1 MEIKRVK
8 QVGWSTNEQLK
19 ECIETTDRQIPISVS
34 ISIYR
39 HKGTEAKRGQ
49 MKGQR
54 VSHEFHH
61 KLKSS
66 SPKMIRMEDICT
78 EIPQT
83 KHLTQGLAPNESSWD
98 SQEEDTTFPISEMRK
113 LMPYEAKSSVQ
124 LPQRRINLLL
134 HCVSLGQ
141 VPLPKPPFLC
151 FPVKGPISK
160 GKWSAALLMPLP
172 GSAANTVGFFLF
184 LFFNKNFKVFFYS
197 ELMTMNLSCVYLGK
211 YQ

>member
-8 QVGWSTNEQLK
+8 QVGRSTNEQLK
-19 ECIETTDRQIPISVS
+19 ECIETTDRQIDRYLYLLS

-66 SPKMIRMEDICT
+66 SPKMIRIEDICT

-83 KHLTQGLAPNESSWD
+83 KQLT
-98 SQEEDTTFPISEMRK
+98 
-113 LMPYEAKSSVQ
+113 
-124 LPQRRINLLL
+124 
-134 HCVSLGQ
+134 
-141 VPLPKPPFLC
+141 
-151 FPVKGPISK
+151 
-160 GKWSAALLMPLP
+160 
-172 GSAANTVGFFLF
+172 
-184 LFFNKNFKVFFYS
+184 
-197 ELMTMNLSCVYLGK
+197 
-211 YQ
+211 